1 MESCSSRES
10 DVHSIDVRRYCTVDL
25 LDRSNNRPTDGRT
38 RRTARR
44 LEGRKRRL
52 MDMFYSDGLR
62 ASRLG
67 RGGGVGRPMR
77 WKRRTAPLYRRASH
91 VLPRALSV
99 SRICVPSNKINE
111 MATSSADV
119 RLTSPLFQYA

>member
-10 DVHSIDVRRYCTVDL
+10 DVHSIDVRRYCTVDS

-62 ASRLG
+62 RAPGRAGWGAAGASVDRCASTAALEATDG
-67 RGGGVGRPMR
+67 A
-77 WKRRTAPLYRRASH
+77 TAPPCVSRAS
-91 VLPRALSV
+91 A
-99 SRICVPSNKINE
+99 CVISQLDLCAVE
-111 MATSSADV
+111 
-119 RLTSPLFQYA
+119 